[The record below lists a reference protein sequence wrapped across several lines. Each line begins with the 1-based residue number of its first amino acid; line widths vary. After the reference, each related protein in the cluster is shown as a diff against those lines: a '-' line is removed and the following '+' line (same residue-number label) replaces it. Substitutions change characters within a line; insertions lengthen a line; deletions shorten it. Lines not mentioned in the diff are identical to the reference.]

1 MHGPLPSRFPSRR
14 VRSVSPSRSSG
25 TASRSREIGKAKSRS
40 ATTSRR
46 ASEVGAHGDARGGA
60 MRVLRA
66 AAVGMVLL
74 AFITVGPTPSSAE
87 LKVNLG
93 GYIKLDPEYQSNI
106 TNEGKFRVDPGPA
119 SVAFTEGPNKDR
131 VKARNDEF
139 LIEARE
145 SRFHLSITDEVGA
158 TKLKGFIQG
167 DFFGGRD
174 DDSNSLVSNSS
185 LFRLR
190 HAWAS
195 GETQFGPGS
204 LTVLAGQT
212 WSAFMNI
219 DVAAWDLVDFNGP
232 AGQLF
237 ARQPQLRLTY
247 AIPYGKGTSLNII
260 GAVQAQSVNFETT
273 DLNAVPLTKSSLTA
287 AGVSPARQE
296 GENVPAFVGKL
307 QWISEYLKAEAGAIY
322 SKAKGIAPNGKRQEA
337 NAYGLQASVTAPL
350 GPFSINLHWDWLS
363 GMNREANGDY
373 ADAAS
378 PRVGGHFARPQ
389 ARRHGGLC
397 PSPRSPASPPSCCSS
412 WPPVALP
419 HPDRRPRPPNAG
431 CSSRTRAIAL
441 RAASGS
447 ICGSKRTRFRRR
459 SRPSSSERRWPSRR
473 PPRCRG
479 MLRRRATAP
488 SAPSRG
494 ASMLRRTPSRSPP
507 RRPRPRGDLPSPSRA
522 PTRGPAEPRR
532 LLPLHLSPPR
542 PAPL

>member
-1 MHGPLPSRFPSRR
+1 
-14 VRSVSPSRSSG
+14 
-25 TASRSREIGKAKSRS
+25 
-40 ATTSRR
+40 
-46 ASEVGAHGDARGGA
+46 

-93 GYIKLDPEYQSNI
+93 GYIKLDTEYQSNI

-139 LIEARE
+139 LMEARE

-337 NAYGLQASVTAPL
+337 NAYGLQASVTVPL

-373 ADAAS
+373 ADAVFVVR
-378 PRVGGHFARPQ
+378 PGNKRDVGVITTT
-389 ARRHGGLC
+389 GG
-397 PSPRSPASPPSCCSS
+397 
-412 WPPVALP
+412 W
-419 HPDRRPRPPNAG
+419 
-431 CSSRTRAIAL
+431 
-441 RAASGS
+441 GS
-447 ICGSKRTRFRRR
+447 LSYK
-459 SRPSSSERRWPSRR
+459 
-473 PPRCRG
+473 
-479 MLRRRATAP
+479 L
-488 SAPSRG
+488 
-494 ASMLRRTPSRSPP
+494 TPSTTVSGYYGIRTAEPSGFSGFG
-507 RRPRPRGDLPSPSRA
+507 RGVNAFGDLVREQSIHVTLLQQFWKRFQF
-522 PTRGPAEPRR
+522 GAEYERQWVDAFR
-532 LLPLHLSPPR
+532 QNSGTQNIYHL
-542 PAPL
+542 AVWMFF